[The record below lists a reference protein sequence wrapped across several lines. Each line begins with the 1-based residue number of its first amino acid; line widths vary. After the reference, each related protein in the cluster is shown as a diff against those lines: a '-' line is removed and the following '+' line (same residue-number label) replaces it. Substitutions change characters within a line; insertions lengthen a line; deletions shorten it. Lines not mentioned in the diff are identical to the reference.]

1 MIGARLG
8 FALCVL
14 VACAA
19 AAVAGVSLAARD
31 DGRSAASAAGG
42 LELSGG
48 WAGAKRP
55 PGIPPGDFTLA
66 DQDGERVSLAGFRGR
81 PVVVT
86 FLYSTCEDTC
96 PTQAQAIRGA
106 LDELGRDV
114 PVLAVSVDPANDTR
128 ARARRFLVEQRM
140 TGRMR
145 FLLGSRAELAR
156 VWRMYGIQPQGEG
169 FEHTAYVVLVDGE
182 GRQRI
187 GHPADKVQA
196 AGLAHDLRK
205 LGA

>member
-1 MIGARLG
+1 MLGARLT

-19 AAVAGVSLAARD
+19 AAVAGVSVAARD
-31 DGRSAASAAGG
+31 DGGSAPAADG

-48 WAGAKRP
+48 WAGARRP
-55 PGIPPGDFTLA
+55 PGIPPQDFTLA
-66 DQDGERVSLAGFRGR
+66 DQDGKPVSLADFRGR

-86 FLYSTCEDTC
+86 FVYSTCEDTC
-96 PTQAQAIRGA
+96 PTQTQAVRGA

-145 FLLGSRAELAR
+145 FLLGSRADLAE
-156 VWRMYGIQPQGEG
+156 VWRRYGIQPQGHG
-169 FEHTAYVVLVDGE
+169 FEHTAYVVLVDAQ